1 MTPIPP
7 IVDRLAPD
15 RIVNPF
21 ATRWVRPGALPYIF
35 AEGSSAM
42 RVIEKLQQNCWRGS
56 IVGPH
61 GTGKSTLLVELA
73 RQLARAH
80 RDVEMIT
87 LHNGQRRLPAEF
99 WYAIVAKPQCVIVVD
114 GFEQLGWWPRRR
126 LIWSCRREGRG
137 LLISVHHE
145 NATAGLPV
153 IHRTCG
159 DLAIVQH
166 LVDLELPSHQGVIG
180 ADDVSRSFRSRDGNV
195 REVMFDLY
203 DLFEQ
208 RRKMKRD
215 LSALSHAERECNGC
229 NNYNTASR

>member
-1 MTPIPP
+1 
-7 IVDRLAPD
+7 
-15 RIVNPF
+15 
-21 ATRWVRPGALPYIF
+21 
-35 AEGSSAM
+35 
-42 RVIEKLQQNCWRGS
+42 
-56 IVGPH
+56 
-61 GTGKSTLLVELA
+61 
-73 RQLARAH
+73 
-80 RDVEMIT
+80 MIT

-99 WYAIVAKPQCVIVVD
+99 WHAIGAKPQCVIVVD
-114 GFEQLGWWPRRR
+114 GFEQLGWWSRRR
-126 LIWSCRREGRG
+126 LIWACRREGRG

-166 LVDLELPSHQGVIG
+166 LVELELPSHQGVIG
-180 ADDVSRSFRSRDGNV
+180 ADDVSRAFRSRDGNV

-208 RRKMKRD
+208 RRNMKRP
-215 LSALSHAERECNGC
+215 LSAQSHAERECNGC

>member
-7 IVDRLAPD
+7 IVDHLTSD

-21 ATRWVRPGALPYIF
+21 ATRWVRPAALPYVF
-35 AEGSSAM
+35 SDGGSAIH
-42 RVIEKLQQNCWRGS
+42 VIEKLQRNCWRGA

-73 RQLARAH
+73 RQLTSAR
-80 RDVEMIT
+80 REVETIT
-87 LHNGQRRLPAEF
+87 LHDGQRRLPAKF
-99 WYAIVAKPQCVIVVD
+99 WHAIGANPQCMIIVD
-114 GFEQLGWWPRRR
+114 GFEQLGWWSRRQ
-126 LIWSCRREGRG
+126 LFWACRREGRG
-137 LLISVHHE
+137 LLISVHSE

-159 DLAIVQH
+159 DLAILHH
-166 LVDLELPSHQGVIG
+166 LVELELPSHQGVIG
-180 ADDVSRSFRSRDGNV
+180 ADDVSRSFRSCDGNV
-195 REVMFDLY
+195 REIMFELY

-208 RRKMKRD
+208 RRNMKRD
-215 LSALSHAERECNGC
+215 LPAQSHAERECNGC